1 MQVIMGAS
9 LGVVLALCV
18 GLLLFLA
25 RKNPKRIKKLFY
37 SFVRTEIQLG
47 INLFLEV
54 QGMHAI
60 GAAPIIFFRKDPFF
74 CRRGIFLPR
83 ALATSH
89 RTLAFFSLCLI
100 CRVV

>member
-60 GAAPIIFFRKDPFF
+60 GAAPIVSFPQRSQIFVGVGFF
-74 CRRGIFLPR
+74 DRERWP
-83 ALATSH
+83 H
-89 RTLAFFSLCLI
+89 RTGPWLFFIVSHL
-100 CRVV
+100 